1 MKAKYILLISLLIVL
16 VSSCEKSLV
25 YTESQFDPRV
35 VVNCV
40 LKPGTQFKV
49 DLSMSKSILDESDTT
64 IIPAADIKL
73 FEDDQLVVNIPHEA
87 ATSWFN
93 FSPQED
99 KNYRLEVQ
107 AKNKTFISETSIPK
121 PIPILKIDTAYIE
134 VEKTQHYYSWRQI
147 RNLKLSVSINDP
159 SGEEN
164 YYRLLFRQKYY
175 QKNGYGIV
183 SDNQD
188 ETYTLIDEYA
198 RPLLNDPVFGEDG
211 YENENPFDLDE
222 IVNSFQIFDD
232 ALFDGKSK
240 KIDVTFQYLGT
251 RNMMSTYGK
260 TYGSEQWPFEGKDTI
275 MNRVDLTIYLQSLS
289 KEAYLYLSSRNA
301 YNSTNGDEFVE
312 PVPVYTNIE
321 GGGLGVF
328 MGISQDSCRIEASR
342 QKFY

>member
-1 MKAKYILLISLLIVL
+1 MKAKYIFTITLLIVL

-25 YTESQFDPRV
+25 YIEDQFDPRV
-35 VVNCV
+35 VINCV
-40 LKPGTQFKV
+40 LKPGTKFSV

-64 IIPAADIKL
+64 IIPAADINL
-73 FEDDQLVVNIPHEA
+73 FEDDKLVVNIPHEA
-87 ATSWFN
+87 ATNWFN
-93 FSPQED
+93 FLPQED

-107 AKNKTFISETSIPK
+107 AKNKKFVSETCIPK

-134 VEKTQHYYSWRQI
+134 VEKTQYYYSWRQA
-147 RNLKLSVSINDP
+147 RNLKLSVSIDDP

-175 QKNGYGIV
+175 QRNGYGYG
-183 SDNQD
+183 NQD
-188 ETYTLIDEYA
+188 TIHVLIDEYT
-198 RPLLNDPVFGEDG
+198 RPLLSDPVFGEVS
-211 YENENPFDLDE
+211 YENENPFDLDK

-251 RNMMSTYGK
+251 RDMMSTYGK
-260 TYGSEQWPFEGKDTI
+260 TYGSEEWPFEGKDTI

-312 PVPVYTNIE
+312 PVPVYTNID
-321 GGGLGVF
+321 GGGLGIF
-328 MGISQDSCRIEASR
+328 MGISQDSCHIEASR

>member
-1 MKAKYILLISLLIVL
+1 MKAKYIPLISILIVL

-25 YTESQFDPRV
+25 YIEDQFDPRV

-40 LKPGTQFKV
+40 LNPGTKFSV

-87 ATSWFN
+87 ATNGFD
-93 FSPQED
+93 FLPQED

-107 AKNKTFISETSIPK
+107 AKNKMFVSETFIPK
-121 PIPILKIDTAYIE
+121 SIPILKTDTAYIE
-134 VEKTQHYYSWRQI
+134 VEKTQHYYSWRQT
-147 RNLKLSVSINDP
+147 RNLRLSVSIDDP

-175 QKNGYGIV
+175 QRNGYGYGG
-183 SDNQD
+183 QD
-188 ETYTLIDEYA
+188 TTYTLIDEYVH
-198 RPLLNDPVFGEDG
+198 PLLSDPVFGEVS
-211 YENENPFDLDE
+211 YENENPFDLDK

-232 ALFDGKSK
+232 ALFNGKSK

-251 RNMMSTYGK
+251 RNMLNVNGK
-260 TYGSEQWPFEGKDTI
+260 TYGSSEFPFEGKDTI
-275 MNRVDLTIYLQSLS
+275 LNQVDLTIYLQSLS
-289 KEAYLYLSSRNA
+289 KEAYLYFSSRNA
-301 YNSTNGDEFVE
+301 YNSANGDEFVE
-312 PVPVYTNIE
+312 PVPVYTNID
-321 GGGLGVF
+321 GGGLGIF